1 MGNHWCPS
9 TTVHWD
15 TAILLQPCRDDWL
28 FLSRQGS
35 ALEGHFL
42 HLENYCLPS
51 SRPWMYKHH
60 LAASE
65 DPGIYYK
72 KKKKKQKEHSG
83 LLLSWKCYRQKSKQE
98 QIKVFNPEVECSD
111 FYREA
116 TRDSERA
123 AEPAPVQLA
132 VSSKSSRRS
141 LLIC

>member
-42 HLENYCLPS
+42 HLEITACLLPVLEFIHTILL
-51 SRPWMYKHH
+51 PQKTQGY
-60 LAASE
+60 
-65 DPGIYYK
+65 ITK

-98 QIKVFNPEVECSD
+98 QIKVFNPEVECSN